1 MTKKI
6 LSILLALSMAQTMLA
21 ACNTEPVEDVE
32 NPNDQ
37 QGNNEVVQGDTEIDD
52 GTLKLVVEGVTDY
65 VIVRGENAYI
75 SEVTATT
82 ELQSYLKQI
91 TGVEIPIVTDATAPV
106 EKEIVVGK
114 TNREADGEFDRDELG
129 DDGLVIKTNGKKL
142 FLVGGEQRGT
152 LYSVYTF
159 LEEYLGVRYYHATA
173 EKVPQMTTIS
183 LDPIA
188 ENKQIPIFKSRMSDA
203 LPQSASWSV
212 KVKINDNT
220 HVKLTEELGGGIAFP
235 GTNQAHSMQRYVNYY
250 TYFDTHP
257 EYFAVDED
265 GNSLAFDVGAQCC
278 LNNPDVLQLVIDGVR
293 KMLEE
298 KPYLNYVDVSENDGL
313 NTCKCE
319 KCRQVIEEDGTHTGN
334 LIRFVNAVADAIKD
348 EYPDV
353 KIETLAYYNTIDAP
367 AVTKPRDNVVVRF
380 APIEQCIN
388 HSTEECQYWTSRETR
403 KSTYQALQEW
413 VNVGCNLFVWDYDT
427 NFNGTTQPY
436 PAIYTLKDDV
446 RLYADVT
453 GVFFQGNSFSH
464 SGNFEELRSYLIAKL
479 MWDPYMSDE
488 EFEYHINDFLQGYY
502 GAGWE
507 YIKAYI
513 HDMLETVADQ
523 HHNTATIYDDKMR
536 ITYDINEEPI
546 QVDLTA
552 ESFLNPETV
561 DWTKYFDYYYKPQK
575 VLKDFM
581 ENSLANF
588 AAAEALANPYELY
601 RIQQSKIQ
609 ILTFEI
615 YYLKRY
621 PILRNLQTLYA
632 EYGSG
637 LDSTVKK
644 EFNAFVKEL
653 IDNII
658 IEKNSYLFDEMR
670 KYWIS
675 PTPLPKSL
683 VHSKEEADLTQV
695 PEKWY

>member
-1 MTKKI
+1 
-6 LSILLALSMAQTMLA
+6 
-21 ACNTEPVEDVE
+21 
-32 NPNDQ
+32 
-37 QGNNEVVQGDTEIDD
+37 
-52 GTLKLVVEGVTDY
+52 
-65 VIVRGENAYI
+65 
-75 SEVTATT
+75 
-82 ELQSYLKQI
+82 
-91 TGVEIPIVTDATAPV
+91 
-106 EKEIVVGK
+106 
-114 TNREADGEFDRDELG
+114 
-129 DDGLVIKTNGKKL
+129 
-142 FLVGGEQRGT
+142 
-152 LYSVYTF
+152 
-159 LEEYLGVRYYHATA
+159 
-173 EKVPQMTTIS
+173 
-183 LDPIA
+183 
-188 ENKQIPIFKSRMSDA
+188 
-203 LPQSASWSV
+203 
-212 KVKINDNT
+212 
-220 HVKLTEELGGGIAFP
+220 
-235 GTNQAHSMQRYVNYY
+235 
-250 TYFDTHP
+250 
-257 EYFAVDED
+257 
-265 GNSLAFDVGAQCC
+265 
-278 LNNPDVLQLVIDGVR
+278 
-293 KMLEE
+293 
-298 KPYLNYVDVSENDGL
+298 
-313 NTCKCE
+313 
-319 KCRQVIEEDGTHTGN
+319 
-334 LIRFVNAVADAIKD
+334 
-348 EYPDV
+348 
-353 KIETLAYYNTIDAP
+353 
-367 AVTKPRDNVVVRF
+367 
-380 APIEQCIN
+380 
-388 HSTEECQYWTSRETR
+388 
-403 KSTYQALQEW
+403 
-413 VNVGCNLFVWDYDT
+413 
-427 NFNGTTQPY
+427 
-436 PAIYTLKDDV
+436 
-446 RLYADVT
+446 
-453 GVFFQGNSFSH
+453 
-464 SGNFEELRSYLIAKL
+464 
-479 MWDPYMSDE
+479 
-488 EFEYHINDFLQGYY
+488 
-502 GAGWE
+502 
-507 YIKAYI
+507 
-513 HDMLETVADQ
+513 MLETVSDQ